1 MKLFIGIAITLTII
15 CLLLPVETYAVS
27 SLECIQNVSFDA
39 SGVVVG
45 GSVDTSSYPA
55 CTSIDTTVGFQIPT
69 LSDLLT
75 FGIRILFAIAG
86 VIALFQML
94 LGALG
99 WIVSGGEKD
108 KVTAAR
114 DRIQAAIIGMILMVA
129 VLSLIW
135 TLEQVVFKRRLCLGL
150 TCPLVL
156 PGLIETSTQTQIG
169 PDGNAIM
176 QTQDAQCCVCPDPQG
191 NPGEVINS
199 QLLRCNPD
207 GSGSSI

>member
-1 MKLFIGIAITLTII
+1 MKHFIASAFILLTFLTIQSDA
-15 CLLLPVETYAVS
+15 YAVS
-27 SLECIQNVSFDA
+27 SLECFQNVSFDP

-45 GSVDTSSYPA
+45 GSLDTSSYPA
-55 CTSIDTTVGFQIPT
+55 CTSIDTSVGFQIPT

-114 DRIQAAIIGMILMVA
+114 DRIQAAIVGMILMVS

-135 TLEQVVFKRRLCLGL
+135 TLEQVVFKRRICLGL

-156 PGLIETSTQTQIG
+156 PGLIETSTQTLVG
-169 PDGNAIM
+169 PDGRAIM
-176 QTQDAQCCVCPDPQG
+176 QTQDAQCCVCPDTEG
-191 NPGEVINS
+191 NGRDVINTN
-199 QLLRCNPD
+199 LLRCNPD
-207 GSGSSI
+207 GTGSAF